1 MRMHHF
7 SSSLSTRLFRFALGT
22 LAAGALAMGC
32 VAASTDSRDEPHG
45 STDSA
50 LTEEQCEYFEVH
62 GKVQLCHAT
71 SSATNPYKVL
81 RLSEQGCIDGHAG
94 HPGDYVTSTDPS
106 SPLYDPTC
114 QGQGCLPGNAACD
127 ATVPCCD
134 GSTCVDG
141 TCQPD
146 LCAGVLCVPLDAC
159 HTAGTCDPSTGQCSN
174 PAAPDGTTCND
185 GDACTQADTCQGGV
199 CTGGPLG
206 DTTSNIAHRWTFD
219 EASGSTALD
228 SAGTS
233 NGTLGSSASRTVSFD
248 GSRAVTLT
256 PTDQCD
262 LNAHVDFGLEP
273 GQFGTG
279 AFTVSYW
286 LKTTFNSSSNG
297 DLIGNRVVGDADNF
311 LSAKLNGTSSNSSIE
326 IYEDAAATNGASINV
341 APTPLNNGSWHH
353 VAYTRSGTS
362 LKMYIDGVQV
372 GAATSAAPTNLTG
385 DNPFRI
391 GRSLPFCLDSHDS
404 IPASFDDVRTYSR
417 ELTACDVAALATP

>member
-1 MRMHHF
+1 MRMHFF
-7 SSSLSTRLFRFALGT
+7 SSSSSALLSRFVLGT

-32 VAASTDSRDEPHG
+32 VEAATDSHAARLG

-50 LTEEQCEYFEVH
+50 LTEEQCEYFDVN

-71 SSATNPYKVL
+71 DSTTNPYKIL
-81 RLSEQGCIDGHAG
+81 RISEQGCIDGHAG

-114 QGQGCLPGNAACD
+114 QGQGCLPRNAACD
-127 ATVPCCD
+127 ATVPCCE
-134 GSTCVDG
+134 GSICMDG
-141 TCQPD
+141 TCQLD

-159 HTAGTCDPSTGQCSN
+159 HIAGTCDPSTGQCSN
-174 PAAPDGTTCND
+174 PAAPDGTACND
-185 GDACTQADTCQGGV
+185 GDTCTQPDTCQAGS
-199 CTGGPLG
+199 CTGSPIG
-206 DTTSNIAHRWTFD
+206 DATSNLAHRWTFD

-233 NGTLGSSASRTVSFD
+233 NGTLGSSASRVVSFD
-248 GSRAVTLT
+248 GSGAITLT
-256 PTDQCD
+256 PTGQCD
-262 LNAHVDFGLEP
+262 LNAHVDFGLAP

-286 LKTTFNSSSNG
+286 LRTTFNSSGIG
-297 DLIGNRVVGDADNF
+297 DLIGNRVVGGAGNF
-311 LSAKLNGTSSNSSIE
+311 LSARLNGNSSTSIE
-326 IYEDAAATNGASINV
+326 IYQDGAGTNGAGINV
-341 APTPLNNGSWHH
+341 APTQLNNGGWHH

-385 DNPFRI
+385 TTSFRI
-391 GRSLPFCLDSHDS
+391 GRRLPFCLGSFYS

-417 ELTACDVAALATP
+417 ELTACDIATLATP